1 MVNRVVQEENTALT
15 MTFEGELNMKELMG
29 LSRLNVNFQSPS
41 ISWNRVINTK
51 IVLYNIVDNDVEL
64 NLVAFNT
71 MFSDTKC
78 AESALILAGLIYE
91 KVEEAIMNKQKYA
104 DLSELLTYSFEEDEH
119 FYTPQDIEKTLAKYC
134 LITRS
139 TEDADKCKIA

>member
-1 MVNRVVQEENTALT
+1 MVNGVVQEDTVLT
-15 MTFEGELNMKELMG
+15 MTFEGEPNMKELMG

-64 NLVAFNT
+64 NLVVFNA
-71 MFSDTKC
+71 MFSDTQC
-78 AESALILAGLIYE
+78 TESALILAGLIYE
-91 KVEEAIMNKQKYA
+91 KVEEARMNKQKYA
-104 DLSELLTYSFEEDEH
+104 DLSELLTYSFEEDKR

-139 TEDADKCKIA
+139 TEDADKYKIA